1 MGVRALAYACEGM
14 PAKAAA
20 AQIGYVCPLG
30 GGCAC
35 SSTDSITVGETK
47 HCSMHAYTNAC
58 GKALPAKAPP
68 VTPAKEVPA
77 KALPVCVHLP
87 RTL

>member
-1 MGVRALAYACEGM
+1 M
-14 PAKAAA
+14 PAKACLRR
-20 AQIGYVCPLG
+20 QRLRKWGTCVPLG
-30 GGCAC
+30 GDVHAA
-35 SSTDSITVGETK
+35 SSPDSITMGETK

-58 GKALPAKAPP
+58 GKALVPAKAPP
-68 VTPAKEVPA
+68 VTPAKAPPA